1 MEGDGTEKLLR
12 AAEDEIEEQNF
23 KRRIWVENKKMW
35 VVAGPAMFTR
45 FSTFGIS
52 KHYRPH
58 WFHRAGCLCSGA
70 HSPYKICQ
78 WFTGVASGLETL
90 CGQAY
95 GAKQY
100 HMLGIYLQRSW
111 IVLTVFTT
119 LLLPVYIFAAPIL
132 KALGQ
137 DEDITEMAGKIALW
151 FLPVI
156 YSYILS
162 FSCQMYLQA
171 QSKNMII
178 TYLAVFSLSIHI
190 FLSWL
195 LTIKCNLGLAGTMIS
210 AILAYWI
217 PNMGQLIFIVAGGCR
232 ETWKGLTTLAFKDLW
247 PVVKLS
253 ISSGAMLCLELWYNA
268 ILILLTGNL
277 KNAEVEVSALSICLN
292 ISGWEM
298 MIGLGFMAAA
308 SLEVWY
314 TAILILLTGNLK
326 NAEVEVSALSI
337 CLNISS
343 WELMLSLGFMAAAS
357 VRVANELGKGDSK
370 AAKFSI
376 LNIVLTSFAL
386 GFLLFVFFLFS
397 RERLAYIFTE
407 DRDVAAEVGHLSPL
421 LSFSIL
427 LNSIQP
433 VLSGVAVGAGWQ
445 SVVVYVILICYFLI
459 GIPTGVLLGYVIKLQ
474 VEGVWIGMLI
484 GILIQTISLIIIT
497 HKTDWDKQV
506 SIAQKRVTRWFV
518 EVEPNGT
525 SGAA

>member
-1 MEGDGTEKLLR
+1 MEGDGSEKLLR
-12 AAEDEIEEQNF
+12 AAEDEIEEENF
-23 KRRIWVENKKMW
+23 KSKIWVENKKMW

-45 FSTFGIS
+45 FSTFGINVIS
-52 KHYRPH
+52 QAFVGHIGSTELAAY
-58 WFHRAGCLCSGA
+58 ALV
-70 HSPYKICQ
+70 
-78 WFTGVASGLETL
+78 FTLLTRFANGLLLGLASGLETL

-111 IVLTVFTT
+111 IVLTVCTT

-137 DEDITEMAGKIALW
+137 DEDIAEVAGTIALW
-151 FLPVI
+151 FIPVI
-156 YSYILS
+156 YSFIVS
-162 FSCQMYLQA
+162 FTCQMYLQA

-178 TYLAVFSLSIHI
+178 AYLAVFSLSIHI

-195 LTIKCNLGLAGTMIS
+195 LTIKYNLGIAGTMIS
-210 AILAYWI
+210 TILAYWL
-217 PNMGQLIFIVAGGCR
+217 PNVGQLIFVISGGCR
-232 ETWKGLTTLAFKDLW
+232 ETWKGFTTLAFKDLW

-253 ISSGAMLCLELWYNA
+253 LSSGAMVCLEVWYNA
-268 ILILLTGNL
+268 ILILLTGNM

-298 MIGLGFMAAA
+298 
-308 SLEVWY
+308 
-314 TAILILLTGNLK
+314 
-326 NAEVEVSALSI
+326 
-337 CLNISS
+337 
-343 WELMLSLGFMAAAS
+343 MLSLGFMAAAS

-376 LNIVLTSFAL
+376 LNIVLTSFGL
-386 GFLLFVFFLFS
+386 GFVLFVFFLFF
-397 RERLAYIFTE
+397 RERLAYIFTK
-407 DRDVAAEVGHLSPL
+407 DPDVAVEVGHLSPL
-421 LSFSIL
+421 LAFTIL
-427 LNSIQP
+427 LNSVQP

-445 SVVVYVILICYFLI
+445 SVVVYVNLASYYLI

-484 GILIQTISLIIIT
+484 GMFIQTIILLIIT
-497 HKTDWDKQV
+497 QKTDWDKQV
-506 SIAQKRVTRWFV
+506 SIARKRVTRWFV
-518 EVEPNGT
+518 EAEPNAT